1 MTEENLF
8 IITYSLNTVVCLLVT
23 AGLLFLKPLR
33 NVRNRKY
40 RNACRILAF
49 ASAIVGSAHLLTLL
63 VGDSTQTDLGLLSFP
78 VIVIGASQSLLF
90 TFLLILLFR
99 EEYVTRKNIL
109 LHASPAILL
118 TVFYLAARCFFED
131 PAVYTFSEWAAQTGN
146 PVLMIR
152 TVFALV
158 YLVQMGIYTHIFFRE
173 RAIYD
178 KSLSHLQKIPERLE
192 LRWVTRVFLYAL
204 GIGVLALTLCFCLS
218 VTYELTVVCIFTV
231 FYLMVGAYYVNYHF
245 TYDFMREELFKT
257 NTVLPEEKEEKAG
270 LDTLVNELAQAQ
282 DKDLYNRAEKMMRED
297 LLFTNPDF
305 NRKEL
310 VQALYTNEHYLT
322 RALKYYT
329 GMSIQDYIVHYR
341 IDYAHTCLLIP
352 DARSIEEIAL
362 ASGFSSVRSFNR
374 NFSEVF
380 GITPHK
386 YRKEHA
392 NKA

>member
-1 MTEENLF
+1 
-8 IITYSLNTVVCLLVT
+8 
-23 AGLLFLKPLR
+23 
-33 NVRNRKY
+33 
-40 RNACRILAF
+40 
-49 ASAIVGSAHLLTLL
+49 
-63 VGDSTQTDLGLLSFP
+63 
-78 VIVIGASQSLLF
+78 
-90 TFLLILLFR
+90 
-99 EEYVTRKNIL
+99 
-109 LHASPAILL
+109 
-118 TVFYLAARCFFED
+118 
-131 PAVYTFSEWAAQTGN
+131 
-146 PVLMIR
+146 MIR

-158 YLVQMGIYTHIFFRE
+158 YLVQMGIYTHIFFSE
-173 RAIYD
+173 RAIND

-204 GIGVLALTLCFCLS
+204 GIGVLALTLCFCFS

-322 RALKYYT
+322 RAVKYYT
-329 GMSIQDYIVHYR
+329 CMSIQDYIVHYR
-341 IDYAHTCLLIP
+341 IDYSHTSLLIP

-380 GITPHK
+380 GMTPHK